1 MERNKFVPNPKA
13 LGLEDM
19 RNYYMIGQFLALAYR
34 IRDNVSLDFPSIFW
48 KYLLNHQIDWTD
60 VKSMDLSTHKCLEDI
75 ETMEPQNLEYIDQN
89 FTVYLSDSTE
99 IIVKPNGH

>member
-1 MERNKFVPNPKA
+1 VERNKFVPNPKA

-48 KYLLNHQIDWTD
+48 KYLLSKKFLPVFLLKRPPYRLD
-60 VKSMDLSTHKCLEDI
+60 
-75 ETMEPQNLEYIDQN
+75 
-89 FTVYLSDSTE
+89 
-99 IIVKPNGH
+99 